1 MKIKTITCHDVYNY
15 GASLQAFALM
25 SFLRSMG
32 HEVEI
37 IDYLPRN
44 KRRRYEYFR
53 LAPTGIFRKIATFL
67 PFLEPLLALW
77 QNRYELL
84 SRNRKYNFDLFKK
97 EALACTSRKYESFED
112 LNTYKP
118 EADIFVAGSDQIWN
132 VYYDNGRDPSF
143 YCAFEPDT
151 QKRMSYAASFG
162 ANTIPEDSETF
173 VKEMLSRMKAISVR
187 EYSGVKIVE
196 QLGLKAQHVL
206 DPVFLLETEEWRS
219 MCRKDRGEEGYVLVY
234 DFLHNDPNVETL
246 SKFLAK
252 KYNKKIVS
260 INDFRPLG
268 YADVNVNDAGPIEFL
283 EYIKDADFV
292 VSTSFHATAF
302 SVIFSRPFY
311 TLPLVG
317 HGNSSRMVDFL
328 NMLDLEDRFVT
339 RMEQFREA
347 KDIDY
352 EAVHKSIG
360 QKRLSSISWLLSQ
373 LQ

>member
-25 SFLRSMG
+25 SFLWSKG

-37 IDYLPRN
+37 IDYLPHN
-44 KRRRYEYFR
+44 KRRRYEYFK
-53 LAPTGIFRKIATFL
+53 LAPTGILRKIADFL

-84 SRNRKYNFDLFKK
+84 SRKRKYNFDQFKK
-97 EALACTSRKYESFED
+97 ESLVCTSRKYESFEE

-118 EADIFVAGSDQIWN
+118 EADMFVAGSDQIWN
-132 VYYDNGRDPSF
+132 VYYDNGLDPSF
-143 YCAFEPDT
+143 YCAFEPDSN
-151 QKRMSYAASFG
+151 KRMSYAASFG
-162 ANTIPEDSETF
+162 ANTIPEDSEPF
-173 VKEMLSRMKAISVR
+173 VKEMLSKMKAISVR
-187 EYSGVKIVE
+187 ESSGVKIVE
-196 QLGLKAQHVL
+196 HLGLNAQHVL
-206 DPVFLLETEEWRS
+206 DPVFLLETEEWQS
-219 MCRKDRGEEGYVLVY
+219 MCRKKCGEGYVLVY

-246 SKFLAK
+246 AKLLAK

-292 VSTSFHATAF
+292 ISTSFHATAF

-328 NMLDLEDRFVT
+328 NMLGLEDRFVT
-339 RMEQFREA
+339 GMEQFQEA
-347 KDIDY
+347 KNIDY
-352 EAVHKSIG
+352 AVVHETIN
-360 QKRLSSISWLLSQ
+360 QKRLSSINWLLSQ